1 MYADII
7 RDMRKR
13 CRLAMNGVTSSS
25 MRQKGVAYKLNFGL
39 VIQQIKDIA
48 RHYNADAGLANALWK
63 EDVRELKILAT
74 MLYPISAFTEKEA
87 DVWVK
92 EIPNQEIREQ
102 VCANLFQN
110 LSYANKLISD
120 WENSKEDDI
129 RTTSYWLLA
138 RLSLLKTLGSM
149 PINGFTYIFDD
160 IISSDIFLRNAAI
173 LALKHIGRQSK
184 GERYIILEK
193 LAGFK
198 DEEDPLKR
206 EIYDSL
212 SFEFEYYQ

>member
-1 MYADII
+1 MHTDII

-25 MRQKGVAYKLNFGL
+25 MRQKGMAYKLNFGL

-48 RHYNADAGLANALWK
+48 RHYDADARLANTLWK

-74 MLYPISAFTEKEA
+74 ILYPLSAFTEHDAEM
-87 DVWVK
+87 WVK

-110 LSYANKLISD
+110 LAFANKLIYD
-120 WENSKEDDI
+120 WKNSREENI
-129 RTTSYWLLA
+129 RTTAYWLLA
-138 RLSLLKTLGSM
+138 RLSLSKTLE
-149 PINGFTYIFDD
+149 PVQAKEFKYILDD

-184 GERYIILEK
+184 EEGDTILQK
-193 LAGFK
+193 LAAFK